1 MEETMET
8 RTLGRTGLAVSV
20 LGFGCGAVG
29 GLMVRGNPAD
39 QERAVARAVELGIN
53 YFDTAAMYGNGE
65 SERHLGRV
73 IKSLKPDIVVGTK
86 VRVPDGE
93 RSRIGE
99 AIAVSLEASL
109 QRLQLDHV
117 DLFQL
122 HNHITA
128 DGGDGGI
135 TPETVLGEVAP
146 AFERLREQ
154 GKTRFCGITA
164 VGDTPALHSVVDARA
179 FDTAQVSYNLLN
191 PSAGAAVS
199 PAYPAHDFRDLLA
212 HTKSAQM
219 GVINIRVLAAGA
231 LSGTEDRHPLGSPSV
246 EPIGSGGSYH
256 TDVRRAQRLEPLIR
270 EGHAESLID
279 AALRF
284 AIANDAVSTVLVGY
298 STLDQLET
306 AARSINR
313 GPLSRAALDRLAEL
327 QRGFVGE
334 QR

>member
-1 MEETMET
+1 MET

-29 GLMVRGNPAD
+29 GLMVRGNPSD
-39 QERAVARAVELGIN
+39 QERAVARAIELGIN

-65 SERHLGRV
+65 SERNLGRV
-73 IKSLKPDIVVGTK
+73 MKSLKPDIFVGTK

-93 RSRIGE
+93 RSRIGA
-99 AIAVSLEASL
+99 AITASLDASL

-122 HNHITA
+122 HNHITEDA
-128 DGGDGGI
+128 SDGGF
-135 TPETVLGEVAP
+135 TPETVLGEVIP

-164 VGDTPALHSVVDARA
+164 VGDTPALHRVVDACA
-179 FDTAQVSYNLLN
+179 FETAQVSYNLLN
-191 PSAGAAVS
+191 ASAGAAVA
-199 PAYPAHDFRDLLA
+199 PGYPAHDFGNLLA
-212 HTKSAQM
+212 HTKRAEM

-231 LSGTEDRHPLGSPSV
+231 LSGTEDRHRLGSPSV
-246 EPIGSGGSYH
+246 EPIGSGGSYR
-256 TDVRRAQRLEPLIR
+256 TDVERARRLEPLIR
-270 EGHAESLID
+270 EGHAESLVD

-306 AARSINR
+306 AARSINK

-327 QRGFVGE
+327 QRGFIGE

>member
-1 MEETMET
+1 
-8 RTLGRTGLAVSV
+8 
-20 LGFGCGAVG
+20 
-29 GLMVRGNPAD
+29 
-39 QERAVARAVELGIN
+39 
-53 YFDTAAMYGNGE
+53 
-65 SERHLGRV
+65 
-73 IKSLKPDIVVGTK
+73 

-99 AIAVSLEASL
+99 AIAASLEASL

-128 DGGDGGI
+128 DGGDGGF

-231 LSGTEDRHPLGSPSV
+231 LSGTEERHPLGSPSV
-246 EPIGSGGSYH
+246 EPIGSGGSYR
-256 TDVRRAQRLEPLIR
+256 TDVERAQRLEPLIR
-270 EGHAESLID
+270 GGHAESLVE

-306 AARSINR
+306 AARSINK

>member
-1 MEETMET
+1 MET

-65 SERHLGRV
+65 SERNLGRV
-73 IKSLKPDIVVGTK
+73 LKTLKPDIVVGTK

-93 RSRIGE
+93 RSRAGA
-99 AIAVSLEASL
+99 AIASSLEASL

-128 DGGDGGI
+128 DGSDGGF
-135 TPETVLGEVAP
+135 TPQIVLGEVVP
-146 AFERLREQ
+146 AFERLRQQ
-154 GKTRFCGITA
+154 GKIRFCGITA
-164 VGDTPALHSVVDARA
+164 VGDTSALHRVVDARV

-199 PAYPAHDFRDLLA
+199 SNYPAHDFGNLLG
-212 HTKSAQM
+212 HTKSAGM

-256 TDVRRAQRLEPLIR
+256 TDVQRAQRLEPLIR
-270 EGHAESLID
+270 EGYAESLVD
-279 AALRF
+279 SALRF
-284 AIANDAVSTVLVGY
+284 AIANDAISTVLVGY
-298 STLDQLET
+298 STLDQLEY
-306 AARSINR
+306 AARSINK
-313 GPLSRAALDRLAEL
+313 GPLSPAALQKLTEL